1 MFKSKNVADEV
12 YKSMR
17 SLMVKQ
23 ARSAKDQKIEKLSEI
38 IDCINKAAELS
49 DEVGLKTE
57 AEVLTCLLSK
67 IAGAEDLDAYDP
79 ARIQKLLD
87 DELNPKEFTFT
98 SILPKKKLHDAD
110 IKMRPLKDKN
120 HALDVDDFTKGYD
133 FGTRGSEVF
142 LDGDGHI
149 FCKDCAKQNEDN
161 IASGEI
167 HMEGHPI
174 SCEGCGLDIPSMNGV
189 DPSEMAVEDE
199 NYAKSKSKKE
209 PLDDYEPC
217 GDCGFDHSYEQQ
229 EAYDWHKKH
238 KNLDE
243 NYAMDKIN
251 ELMSEEQ
258 LPADYEQCS
267 ECGFDHEYETD
278 EAWKAHE
285 AMGKFEP
292 KEPSEYQE
300 CPDCGLDHNEDPAGA
315 INWHSTHNRLK
326 KKL

>member
-67 IAGAEDLDAYDP
+67 IAGVEGLDAYDP
-79 ARIQKLLD
+79 ARVQKLLD

-142 LDGDGHI
+142 LDGDGHV

-161 IASGEI
+161 IVSGEI

-189 DPSEMAVEDE
+189 DPSEMAVE
-199 NYAKSKSKKE
+199 
-209 PLDDYEPC
+209 
-217 GDCGFDHSYEQQ
+217 
-229 EAYDWHKKH
+229 
-238 KNLDE
+238 DE